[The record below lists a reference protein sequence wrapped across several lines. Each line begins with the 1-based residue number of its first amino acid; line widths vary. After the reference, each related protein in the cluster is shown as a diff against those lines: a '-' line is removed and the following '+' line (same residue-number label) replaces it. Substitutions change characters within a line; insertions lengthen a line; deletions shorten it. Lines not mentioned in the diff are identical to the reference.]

1 MAKTTAVPSW
11 PYFAAAFLNSV
22 GVILPSVFLSKNV
35 KLQGKRGASLQ
46 PNKLN

>member
-22 GVILPSVFLSKNV
+22 GVILPSVFFVEECKPAGQMWRFLATK
-35 KLQGKRGASLQ
+35 
-46 PNKLN
+46 